1 MSAPSDLL
9 SGAQPDP
16 CFPRLFRRL
25 RCIGRRWSE
34 YLVTLQTLV
43 SEARAQGKSG
53 ASLTQVVM
61 PALTGRYGQWEA
73 FKYLAEPNILQMD
86 AELSGTKRLP
96 QAKPIQ

>member
-1 MSAPSDLL
+1 
-9 SGAQPDP
+9 
-16 CFPRLFRRL
+16 
-25 RCIGRRWSE
+25 
-34 YLVTLQTLV
+34 
-43 SEARAQGKSG
+43 
-53 ASLTQVVM
+53 M